1 MQKKAYLS
9 IISAAALWGCIG
21 VFLRLLTA
29 AGLDSM
35 ESVAVRSTV
44 AAILYFFWLLFTDRA
59 AVRVRLQDLW
69 YFVGTGIFSVLF
81 FNWCYFNAISL
92 SALSVA
98 AVLLY
103 TSPVFVMLLSALCFQ
118 EPITPRKI
126 GALLLTFCG
135 CVLVAGLF
143 PAGVG
148 SISAAAVLFGLGS
161 GFGYAL
167 YSIFSKLA
175 LKRYSPSTITF
186 YTFLFSALGSL
197 PLSRLW
203 EDASLLLDPRAI
215 LGGLG
220 IGVLCCILPYLLY
233 THGLTGM
240 ETGRASIMASV
251 EPVVATI
258 VGAAVFH
265 ERMGLLSY
273 CGVVLVLSAVV
284 LLNAGPKRRV

>member
-59 AVRVRLQDLW
+59 AFRVRLQDLW
-69 YFVGTGIFSVLF
+69 CFVGTGIFSVLF

-135 CVLVAGLF
+135 CVLVGRPVSRRGGEHLCRRGAF
-143 PAGVG
+143 RP
-148 SISAAAVLFGLGS
+148 
-161 GFGYAL
+161 GF
-167 YSIFSKLA
+167 
-175 LKRYSPSTITF
+175 
-186 YTFLFSALGSL
+186 
-197 PLSRLW
+197 RL
-203 EDASLLLDPRAI
+203 R
-215 LGGLG
+215 
-220 IGVLCCILPYLLY
+220 LC
-233 THGLTGM
+233 
-240 ETGRASIMASV
+240 
-251 EPVVATI
+251 PVQH
-258 VGAAVFH
+258 FQ
-265 ERMGLLSY
+265 
-273 CGVVLVLSAVV
+273 
-284 LLNAGPKRRV
+284 

>member
-59 AVRVRLQDLW
+59 AFRVRLQDLW
-69 YFVGTGIFSVLF
+69 YFVGTASSACSFSTG
-81 FNWCYFNAISL
+81 ATSMP
-92 SALSVA
+92 SHSVPCPWPPSCCTP
-98 AVLLY
+98 LP
-103 TSPVFVMLLSALCFQ
+103 SFVMLLSALCFQ

-233 THGLTGM
+233 TEGLRWAEPGKAAILAT
-240 ETGRASIMASV
+240 V
-251 EPVVATI
+251 EPFVAALI
-258 VGAAVFH
+258 GIFAFH
-265 ERMGLLSY
+265 EAVTPYKLL
-273 CGVVLVLSAVV
+273 GMAAIFGAILI
-284 LLNAGPKRRV
+284 LNRRP

>member
-29 AGLDSM
+29 AGLDPWSRWQYAARWPP
-35 ESVAVRSTV
+35 SFTFSGCSSLTGRRPGTPARSLV
-44 AAILYFFWLLFTDRA
+44 LCGDRH
-59 AVRVRLQDLW
+59 LQRAL
-69 YFVGTGIFSVLF
+69 

-175 LKRYSPSTITF
+175 LKRYSPPPSPSI
-186 YTFLFSALGSL
+186 LFCS
-197 PLSRLW
+197 PLWAPCPCL
-203 EDASLLLDPRAI
+203 
-215 LGGLG
+215 
-220 IGVLCCILPYLLY
+220 VY
-233 THGLTGM
+233 
-240 ETGRASIMASV
+240 GRTPPS
-251 EPVVATI
+251 
-258 VGAAVFH
+258 F
-265 ERMGLLSY
+265 
-273 CGVVLVLSAVV
+273 
-284 LLNAGPKRRV
+284 

>member
-92 SALSVA
+92 SALSAA

-148 SISAAAVLFGLGS
+148 ASLPP
-161 GFGYAL
+161 
-167 YSIFSKLA
+167 
-175 LKRYSPSTITF
+175 RC
-186 YTFLFSALGSL
+186 FSAWV
-197 PLSRLW
+197 P
-203 EDASLLLDPRAI
+203 ASAMPCTAF
-215 LGGLG
+215 
-220 IGVLCCILPYLLY
+220 
-233 THGLTGM
+233 
-240 ETGRASIMASV
+240 SV
-251 EPVVATI
+251 NWP
-258 VGAAVFH
+258 
-265 ERMGLLSY
+265 
-273 CGVVLVLSAVV
+273 
-284 LLNAGPKRRV
+284 